1 MISFLKRRLLN
12 EKGATENI
20 LVVFLLIIIGVGAV
34 IGFSTWANNETD
46 TMKESTSNKIETTLQ
61 DASN

>member
-12 EKGATENI
+12 QKGATENI

-34 IGFSTWANNETD
+34 IGFSTWAGNETD
-46 TMKESTSNKIETTLQ
+46 TMKNSTSNKIETTLQ